1 MALLIAGLLLFTLAH
16 LLPAASP
23 GTRDN
28 LAARFGDNAYRGLF
42 SAVILA
48 SLVMMVFGWK
58 AATPAAIYVPPFG
71 GGPIISAVIFFAFVL
86 FVTSKARTNYRR
98 FVRHPQMMAVVLW
111 SVAHL
116 LVNGDSRSVVLFG
129 GLAVWSVA
137 EIVLCNKRDGVWKK
151 PDVVPFSADM
161 IVAVIAGVA
170 FAIFFYLHKALF
182 GVLPYWPG

>member
-1 MALLIAGLLLFTLAH
+1 MALLIAGLLAFTLVH

-23 GTRDN
+23 GTRDE
-28 LAARFGDNAYRGLF
+28 LAAKLGDNAYRGLF
-42 SAVILA
+42 SAIILA
-48 SLVMMVFGWK
+48 SLVLIVFGWK
-58 AATPAAIYVPPFG
+58 AATPTGVYAPPLS
-71 GGPIISAVIFFAFVL
+71 GGPLTSALIFFAFVL
-86 FVTSKARTNYRR
+86 FVASKARSNYRR
-98 FVRHPQMMAVVLW
+98 FVRHPQMMSVILW

-129 GLAVWSVA
+129 VLGIWAVL
-137 EIVLCNKRDGVWKK
+137 EIVLCNKRDGVWQK

-182 GVLPYWPG
+182 GVLPYQAG